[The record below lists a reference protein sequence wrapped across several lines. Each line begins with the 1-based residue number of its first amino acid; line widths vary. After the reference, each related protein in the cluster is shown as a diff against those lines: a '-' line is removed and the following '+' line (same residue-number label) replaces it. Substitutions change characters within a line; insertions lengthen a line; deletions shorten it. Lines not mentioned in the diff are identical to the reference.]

1 MENKIK
7 FYSLLPIKPYIING
21 SMELMNDL
29 SNDHLQKVIK
39 VKNKYFAFAK
49 EGLNIS
55 TKYTVMGHLDGP
67 SSSDQLISRYIF
79 SDVKCC

>member
-1 MENKIK
+1 
-7 FYSLLPIKPYIING
+7 
-21 SMELMNDL
+21 MELMNDI

-55 TKYTVMGHLDGP
+55 T
-67 SSSDQLISRYIF
+67 
-79 SDVKCC
+79 

>member
-1 MENKIK
+1 
-7 FYSLLPIKPYIING
+7 
-21 SMELMNDL
+21 MELMNEL

-55 TKYTVMGHLDGP
+55 KDNLGCNGCTAT
-67 SSSDQLISRYIF
+67 
-79 SDVKCC
+79 

>member
-21 SMELMNDL
+21 SMELMNEL

-55 TKYTVMGHLDGP
+55 KDNLGCNGCTAT
-67 SSSDQLISRYIF
+67 
-79 SDVKCC
+79 